1 MSRILR
7 LATLVL
13 VIIGA
18 VYVVGCGQK
27 AEQAP
32 AGAESS
38 ASTAAGSAT
47 PAPAGAWAPP
57 GGDYAALDQGPR
69 AADTPVDAALAAKG
83 KELFGNATAPGKTCF
98 TCHAFD
104 KKIIGPPLGPVAKQ
118 RTAAWILAQI
128 QHPDVM
134 TANDPVAKALLA
146 EYKAQMLVPGGVT
159 EEEAKSLL
167 EYVKSG
173 GK

>member
-1 MSRILR
+1 MSRILK
-7 LATLVL
+7 LATLAV
-13 VIIGA
+13 VIAGSLYLA
-18 VYVVGCGQK
+18 GCGQK

-32 AGAESS
+32 AGA
-38 ASTAAGSAT
+38 AATTSPAAPAAT
-47 PAPAGAWAPP
+47 PAPAGAWTPP
-57 GGDYAALDQGPR
+57 GGDYAALDTGPR

-83 KELFGNATAPGKTCF
+83 KVLFGNAPPGKTCA

-118 RTAAWILAQI
+118 RAAAWILAQI

-134 TANDPVAKALLA
+134 TANDPVSKALLA

-159 EEEAKSLL
+159 EDESKALL

>member
-1 MSRILR
+1 MSRILK
-7 LATLVL
+7 LATLALVL
-13 VIIGA
+13 VGA
-18 VYVVGCGQK
+18 LYVVGCGQK

-32 AGAESS
+32 AGTESAASS
-38 ASTAAGSAT
+38 AAT
-47 PAPAGAWAPP
+47 PAPAGAWTPP

-83 KELFGNATAPGKTCF
+83 KVLFGDATAPGKTCF

-118 RTAAWILAQI
+118 RTAGWILAQI

-134 TANDPVAKALLA
+134 TANDPVSKALLA

-159 EEEAKSLL
+159 EDEAKALL